1 MLFSPRVRLVKP
13 DPTSLAIFKDDNF
26 KSHLNHPYLQERQVF
41 LFRRSKEHVW
51 EAYVYFT
58 FSTVNKKGVLRAA
71 TTSLWCLRLIARVKQ
86 GIEKEDEVHHL
97 PSGAMIRIVRC
108 PRNIKNLLKHPKKQ
122 IAHLFT
128 TNDLASC
135 SSFTF
140 GQRSKTF
147 IEYSVMGLA
156 KSRFNKHCTLKNSA
170 EDLYNLALTSPRACP
185 YMLNAVLSG
194 AGNDTRFDYGI
205 PDGLSKEELRM
216 HKEEAL
222 QGVRAR
228 LRASSTPEQFK
239 KAYLA
244 WLELNESLPR
254 DIEPA
259 IVKCKVGDKLFM
271 AAEDL
276 TVWDRMAPLL
286 FVLATSKH
294 MQDNPE
300 NLMVMAT
307 CIDTFIAEITPD
319 DARYGI
325 KPPDGHDLDWTKTA
339 PGLEWVVSLVETHAA
354 AQHAHVAYIAEQTRY
369 SRESTVPTMREA
381 HDLIVFGM
389 LTDGIN
395 HYRYQGIL
403 GLIKNIALHT
413 FVGSQFGGINLTDG
427 VHDLIRNFLV
437 GNGVSDFWLHS
448 CKIEGDEA
456 GDDPFDVIDS
466 IGIKQA
472 P

>member
-1 MLFSPRVRLVKP
+1 MLVSPRVRLVQP
-13 DPTSLAIFKDDNF
+13 DPTSLAVFKDDTF
-26 KSHLNHPYLQERQVF
+26 KSHLNHPYLQDRQIF
-41 LFRRSKEHVW
+41 LYKRSKEHVW

-58 FSTVNKKGVLRAA
+58 FSTVNKKEVLRAA
-71 TTSLWCLRLIARVKQ
+71 TTSLWCLRVIARVKQ
-86 GIEKEDEVHHL
+86 GIEKEDEVHNL
-97 PSGAMIRIVRC
+97 PSGAVIRIVRC
-108 PRNIKNLLKHPKKQ
+108 PRNIKNLLKHPKQ
-122 IAHLFT
+122 QLAHLFT

-140 GQRSKTF
+140 GQRSKTY

-156 KSRFNKHCTLKNSA
+156 KSRYNKHCTLKNGA
-170 EDLYNLALTSPRACP
+170 EDLYRLALTSPRACP

-194 AGNDTRFDYGI
+194 AGNDTRFEYGI
-205 PDGLSKEELRM
+205 PDGLSKEELKM

-239 KAYLA
+239 TAYLA
-244 WLELNESLPR
+244 WLELSESLPR
-254 DIEPA
+254 DTEPA

-276 TVWDRMAPLL
+276 VVWDRMAPLL

-300 NLMVMAT
+300 NLTIMAT
-307 CIDTFIAEITPD
+307 CIGTFIAEITPD

-325 KPPDGHDLDWTKTA
+325 KPPDGHNLDWTKTA
-339 PGLEWVVSLVETHAA
+339 PGLEWVVSLMNTDSP
-354 AQHAHVAYIAEQTRY
+354 AQHAHVAYIAEQMRY
-369 SRESTVPTMREA
+369 SRASTVPSMRAA
-381 HDLIVFGM
+381 HDLITFGM
-389 LTDGIN
+389 LTEGIN
-395 HYRYQGIL
+395 LYRYKGIL

-413 FVGSQFGGINLTDG
+413 FVGSQYGGIDLTDG
-427 VHDLIRNFLV
+427 VRDLIKDFL
-437 GNGVSDFWLHS
+437 GDNGISDFWLHS
-448 CKIEGDEA
+448 CKIEGDVSSA
-456 GDDPFDVIDS
+456 DPFDIIDS